1 MKVSTAFDT
10 YQRVVNAPKEEMIEA
25 RRRRDLF
32 ADAFAGETNT
42 VSPSGSLAR
51 GTQHDPIK
59 DVDTIL
65 VFEQDD
71 FPDWGQPGQSAQH
84 ALDHVHARVKAL
96 LGTDGSFAAGEVRLI
111 KPRNHSV
118 KCFLDDPE
126 DDAPF
131 TVDAMPA
138 LRQDGGTLLIPESR
152 NDKWVLTN
160 PGLLIDEVLTAH
172 KTGGIFAP
180 MVRVL
185 KRWAKTLPGLNVR
198 SLYME
203 VLALECL
210 PRTGTRQQALSSFF
224 TAAAVRVNDPVCDP
238 AGLCGEIQP
247 DIDTV
252 ALRDHLDE
260 AAEVASNALLHES
273 WDQHNVAV
281 NKWGEIFGSD
291 FPKGDGG
298 GGGSDGGVPG
308 GLGAGAAGTLGG
320 LGAGDSDTLD
330 IPERVPK
337 DIHQG

>member
-10 YQRVVNAPKEEMIEA
+10 YQRVVNAPKEQMNEA

-32 ADAFAGETNT
+32 RDAFASETEK

-65 VFEQDD
+65 VFDEDD
-71 FPDWGQPGQSAQH
+71 FPDWGQPGQSAQD

-126 DDAPF
+126 ADAPF

-138 LRQDGGTLLIPESR
+138 LRQDDGTLLIPESH
-152 NDKWVLTN
+152 NSKWVLTN
-160 PGLLIDEVLTAH
+160 PGLLIDEALAAH
-172 KTGGIFAP
+172 RAGGIFAP

-185 KRWAKTLPGLNVR
+185 KRWAKTRTDVSVR

-210 PRTGTRQQALSSFF
+210 PRTGTRQDALSSFF

-238 AGLCGEIQP
+238 ADLCGEIQP

-252 ALRDHLDE
+252 ALRDHLDK
-260 AAEVASNALLHES
+260 AAELASSALLHES
-273 WDQHNVAV
+273 WGQDNVAV
-281 NKWGEIFGSD
+281 NKWGEIFGPD
-291 FPKGDGG
+291 FPKADGG
-298 GGGSDGGVPG
+298 GGGGNDGGGGGLG
-308 GLGAGAAGTLGG
+308 GLGAGAAGTL
-320 LGAGDSDTLD
+320 D
-330 IPERVPK
+330 IPERVPR

>member
-10 YQRVVNAPKEEMIEA
+10 YQRVVNAPKEQMIEA

-32 ADAFAGETNT
+32 RDAFAGETEK

-65 VFEQDD
+65 VFDQDE
-71 FPDWGQPGQSAQH
+71 FPDWGQPGQSAQD
-84 ALDHVHARVKAL
+84 ALDHVHARVRAL
-96 LGTDGSFAAGEVRLI
+96 LGTVGSFAADEVRLI

-118 KCFLDDPE
+118 KCFLDDP
-126 DDAPF
+126 DADAPF

-138 LRQDGGTLLIPESR
+138 LRQDDGTLLIPESR
-152 NDKWVLTN
+152 NSKWVLTN
-160 PGLLIDEVLTAH
+160 PGLLIDEALAAH
-172 KTGGIFAP
+172 EAGGIYAP

-185 KRWAKTLPGLNVR
+185 KRWAKTRTGVSVR

-210 PRTGTRQQALSSFF
+210 PKTGARQDALSSFF

-238 AGLCGEIQP
+238 ADLCGAIQP

-252 ALRDHLDE
+252 MLRDQLDT
-260 AAEVASNALLHES
+260 AAELASTALLHES
-273 WDQHNVAV
+273 WGQDNIAV
-281 NKWGEIFGSD
+281 GKWGEIFGPD
-291 FPKGDGG
+291 FPKADGNGG
-298 GGGSDGGVPG
+298 GGGGLG
-308 GLGAGAAGTLGG
+308 GLGAGAAG
-320 LGAGDSDTLD
+320 TLD